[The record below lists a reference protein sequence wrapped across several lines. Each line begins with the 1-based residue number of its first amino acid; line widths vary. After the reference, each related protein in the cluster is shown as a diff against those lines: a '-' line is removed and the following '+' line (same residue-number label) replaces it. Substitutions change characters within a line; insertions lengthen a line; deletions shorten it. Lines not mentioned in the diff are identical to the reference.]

1 MAWLQPCRG
10 LARGPGP
17 APGQLSPISIHRPLQ
32 MTAWARW
39 SWTSGRT
46 SPSSRIRPA
55 SESEPPPRD
64 ARRLLPSPPGA
75 FSFLFFFSNFLF
87 CLFCLCPHP
96 SPPSPP
102 FPVFP
107 SALCQT
113 HLSGPHGPAS
123 RIPSCPH
130 LCYRPGL
137 GSLSSACPGPG
148 IWAVGE
154 IPVFNQ
160 HKAPVRGEAWS
171 HGARGQ
177 PTSAQLLL
185 SEAAFLALSSGSEW
199 PGGGQSGPLL
209 LWGRKS
215 NNVQGPGVGE

>member
-75 FSFLFFFSNFLF
+75 FSFLVFFFFPTF
-87 CLFCLCPHP
+87 YFAFFVCVPIPHLLP
-96 SPPSPP
+96 PP
-102 FPVFP
+102 FQFFPQP
-107 SALCQT
+107 SAKL
-113 HLSGPHGPAS
+113 
-123 RIPSCPH
+123 
-130 LCYRPGL
+130 
-137 GSLSSACPGPG
+137 
-148 IWAVGE
+148 
-154 IPVFNQ
+154 
-160 HKAPVRGEAWS
+160 
-171 HGARGQ
+171 
-177 PTSAQLLL
+177 TSAVLTALPPGSRPALTFVTDQDSGASPLP
-185 SEAAFLALSSGSEW
+185 AQDQAF
-199 PGGGQSGPLL
+199 GQWERFRFLINIKP
-209 LWGRKS
+209 
-215 NNVQGPGVGE
+215 P